1 MRISFSYAEE
11 EGKMKGE
18 RKHRKGEEGIRE
30 EIAKKGNAKRR
41 RRRIWHRIRAGQA
54 GEEDTTRGTNQKG
67 SKGSDAGACLML
79 QRHKQQEH
87 TFSLFSVR

>member
-30 EIAKKGNAKRR
+30 EIAKKGTRR
-41 RRRIWHRIRAGQA
+41 GEDEEFGTVSGQ
-54 GEEDTTRGTNQKG
+54 EDTTRGTNQKG